1 MMYFKEHYPNSQG
14 PLNVANESK
23 SQMSCEESN
32 DMDWMILLCVEI
44 FQYIWGLNRFL
55 RSCHYN

>member
-32 DMDWMILLCVEI
+32 DMD
-44 FQYIWGLNRFL
+44 
-55 RSCHYN
+55 